1 MHQNNM
7 RKRRIERVVR
17 EWQLMRVGNLKCCV
31 RDAALSSQLSRA
43 LNLDGLRVHANY
55 LTRRKDLGKAN
66 AYRAG
71 AAAKV
76 KQAHALL
83 KVRQEER
90 AFLERRPPRHFRL
103 EGRIVLLEVRELA
116 VRLGIRYAAS
126 LRIRHSGV
134 LAFVTTAQTSVWS
147 SIMHLNWRVTKKSIV
162 MHSTYW

>member
-1 MHQNNM
+1 VHQNNV
-7 RKRRIERVVR
+7 RKRRIERVVW
-17 EWQLMRVGNLKCCV
+17 EWQLMRVGNLKSCV

-55 LTRRKDLGKAN
+55 LTRRKDLGKAD

-76 KQAHALL
+76 KKAHAAFQM
-83 KVRQEER
+83 RQEER
-90 AFLERRPPRHFRL
+90 AFLERRPTRHFRL
-103 EGRIVLLEVRELA
+103 EGRIVPLKVREPA
-116 VRLGIRYAAS
+116 VRLGIRSAAS

-134 LAFVTTAQTSVWS
+134 LAFATTEQTS

-162 MHSTYW
+162 MQSSTPW